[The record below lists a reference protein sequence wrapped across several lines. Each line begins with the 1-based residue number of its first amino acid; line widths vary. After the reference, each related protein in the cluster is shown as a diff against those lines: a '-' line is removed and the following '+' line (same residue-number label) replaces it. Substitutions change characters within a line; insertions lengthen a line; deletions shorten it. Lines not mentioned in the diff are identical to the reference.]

1 MLVVV
6 RGWTLL
12 SSSGGCSLEKMDLI
26 CYAASMCHSVQVCEY
41 VEKNS
46 LTQICSLQKD
56 DSVGDAHIVGI
67 RS

>member
-1 MLVVV
+1 
-6 RGWTLL
+6 
-12 SSSGGCSLEKMDLI
+12 MDLI
-26 CYAASMCHSVQVCEY
+26 CYAALKCQWFRVHEY
-41 VEKNS
+41 VQKNS